1 MSSEDQ
7 HDAVAE
13 GDGLFSRFQAYAR
26 TRKGMVLLGEVLLC
40 LIAFICFCSS
50 PYGGYSAAPII
61 ELVFSVIFFVVYMNN
76 FDKTLSAINWVCTD
90 FFRCVIAVVVLAV
103 ISIIALISHDGAR
116 IAAGVFGLFA
126 GALFGYDAYLLF
138 PKIKGRQHAPAPTG
152 SENT

>member
-7 HDAVAE
+7 REDVRE

-26 TRKGMVLLGEVLLC
+26 TRKGMVLLGEALLC
-40 LIAFICFCSS
+40 LIVFICFCSS
-50 PYGGYSAAPII
+50 VYGGYSAAPII
-61 ELVFSVIFFVVYMNN
+61 ELVLSVIFFIVYMNH
-76 FDKTLSAINWVCTD
+76 FDKTLSAIHWPCTD
-90 FFRCVIAVVVLAV
+90 FFRCVIAVVVFAV
-103 ISIIALISHDGAR
+103 ISIIALTSHEGAR

-138 PKIKGRQHAPAPTG
+138 PKIKGSQHAPAPTD